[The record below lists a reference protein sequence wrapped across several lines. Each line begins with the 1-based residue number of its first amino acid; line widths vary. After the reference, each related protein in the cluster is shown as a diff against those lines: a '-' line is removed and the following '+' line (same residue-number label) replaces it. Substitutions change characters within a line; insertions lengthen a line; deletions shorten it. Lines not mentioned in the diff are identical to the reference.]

1 VTLLLA
7 QGLRDVRQIC
17 GQARRHRYPPN
28 QRLELNPPTSTAP
41 PSGTPTR
48 RLSVTGMK
56 SSAEP
61 RAAGDVDVE
70 LLKAVA
76 QAWHAW
82 SGNPRP
88 SRGSETGGDDSDA
101 AGAGARPRAG
111 ASRHRPSRF
120 KLEAM
125 AAAAAAVAAPPGEV
139 AWDFTRSLWDTYELV
154 SVARKLE
161 SGLAI
166 ADHAAAAAAAP
177 AVPPGGDAR
186 GAGKRARES
195 GRSLRSLFLRSTSRR
210 FEEPNS

>member
-1 VTLLLA
+1 
-7 QGLRDVRQIC
+7 
-17 GQARRHRYPPN
+17 
-28 QRLELNPPTSTAP
+28 
-41 PSGTPTR
+41 
-48 RLSVTGMK
+48 MK

-76 QAWHAW
+76 QAWHAH

-88 SRGSETGGDDSDA
+88 SRASETGGDDRDSP
-101 AGAGARPRAG
+101 GAGGARTRAG

-125 AAAAAAVAAPPGEV
+125 AAAAAPPREAAR
-139 AWDFTRSLWDTYELV
+139 DFARSLWDTYELV

-161 SGLAI
+161 SGLVI
-166 ADHAAAAAAAP
+166 ADHAAAAP
-177 AVPPGGDAR
+177 TVPRGGDAR
-186 GAGKRARES
+186 GAGKRAKES

-210 FEEPNS
+210 FGEPNS